1 MGKST
6 ILHLAE
12 IAIIND
18 CIDRL
23 YNAVTAACVIDA
35 ENRDKYNDLAR
46 KINALSIDIDKYER
60 G

>member
-6 ILHLAE
+6 ILHFAE
-12 IAIIND
+12 LAIISD

-23 YNAVTAACVIDA
+23 YNAVTAACIIDA

>member
-12 IAIIND
+12 VAIIHD

-46 KINALSIDIDKYER
+46 RINALTIDSDKYER

>member
-6 ILHLAE
+6 ILHFAE
-12 IAIIND
+12 IAIIQG

-46 KINALSIDIDKYER
+46 RINALSIDIDNYER

>member
-6 ILHLAE
+6 ILHFAE

-35 ENRDKYNDLAR
+35 ENRGKYNDLAR
-46 KINALSIDIDKYER
+46 KINALSIDIDEYER